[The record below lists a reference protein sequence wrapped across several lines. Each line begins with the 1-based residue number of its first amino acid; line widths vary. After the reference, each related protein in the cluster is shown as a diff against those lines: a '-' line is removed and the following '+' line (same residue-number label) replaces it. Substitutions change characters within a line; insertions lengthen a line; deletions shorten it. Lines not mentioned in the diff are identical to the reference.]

1 MSQKGFRRSAALV
14 VTLTLAACAAG
25 APPPADAIEVLP
37 HRAWLPEQEPE
48 AAVLAVHGFNDYS
61 NAFADFGAYA
71 AGQGIA
77 VHAYDQGGFGANPD
91 AGLWPGTE
99 ALVEALRR
107 ELDRLSE
114 IHAGRPIYLLGE
126 SMGAAVVIAAQAEAP
141 LDVEGTIL
149 SAPAVW
155 GGDQLS
161 PLYRATLWVAARVAP
176 GLTLTGE
183 GLDILPSDN
192 IDMLRALGR
201 DPLVIEATRID
212 AIAGLVALMDVALAS
227 ADETP
232 GPVLVLR
239 GARDEIVPPAAQ
251 AAMLEELTAEPCT
264 EAFYA
269 EGYHMLLRDLQRQ
282 VVWKDVIAWI
292 RHEPLPSGLD
302 RPCGGSATSA
312 AASLDRS

>member
-1 MSQKGFRRSAALV
+1 MRRTGFPRFAALLL
-14 VTLTLAACAAG
+14 TLALAACAAG
-25 APPPADAIEVLP
+25 APPPADPIRTPP
-37 HRAWLPEQEPE
+37 HRAWLPEQEPD
-48 AAVLAVHGFNDYS
+48 AVLLAVHGFNDYS

-71 AGQGIA
+71 AGRGVA
-77 VHAYDQGGFGANPD
+77 VYAYDQGGFGANPD
-91 AGLWPGTE
+91 AGLWAGRD
-99 ALVEALRR
+99 ALVAALRR
-107 ELDRLSE
+107 ELDRLAE
-114 IHAGRPIYLLGE
+114 IHPRRPIYLLGE

-161 PLYRATLWVAARVAP
+161 PLYRATLWVAVLVAP

-183 GLDILPSDN
+183 NLDILPSDN

-201 DPLVIEATRID
+201 DPLVIKATRID
-212 AIAGLVALMDVALAS
+212 AIAGLVALMDLAAAS
-227 ADETP
+227 ADEMQ
-232 GPVLVLR
+232 GPLLILR

-282 VVWKDVIAWI
+282 VVWNDLIAWI
-292 RHEPLPSGLD
+292 RQEPLPSGLG

-312 AASLDRS
+312 AASLARS